1 MQSENN
7 VYHQPVMLQAVV
19 EGLQIH
25 PQGIYVD
32 TTFGGGGHARAIL
45 EQLRPGGHL
54 FAFDQD
60 REAEKE
66 ASKIISPLFTFIRAN
81 TRFIRRFLTYY
92 QVEKVD
98 GLIADLGVSS
108 HQIDVPERGFSTR
121 WEGPLDMRMD
131 QGSTLTAAHIIH
143 TYSYEALKRLFYTY
157 GELRTAPLLAKA
169 IVQAREKRKIET
181 TQSLKEVVLP
191 FASFRHQAKFLA
203 RVFQSLRIEVNDE
216 LGALQALLEQS
227 TSLLKTGGRLVVIY
241 YHSLDG
247 RLVKRFIK
255 TGNFEGKLDTDWYG
269 NSLRPFIPIF
279 KKAMAPDVAEL
290 AANPRAR
297 SAKLWIGTRTDFG
310 LEKKEI

>member
-1 MQSENN
+1 MQSDNN
-7 VYHQPVMLQAVV
+7 VYHQPVMVQAVV

-25 PQGIYVD
+25 PHGIYVD
-32 TTFGGGGHARAIL
+32 ATFGGGGHARAIL
-45 EQLRPGGHL
+45 EKLRPGGHL

-60 REAEKE
+60 GEAEKE
-66 ASKIISPLFTFIRAN
+66 ASKITSPLFTFIRAN
-81 TRFIRRFLTYY
+81 TRFIKRFLTYH
-92 QVEKVD
+92 QLEKVD

-131 QGSTLTAAHIIH
+131 QDSILTAAHIIH
-143 TYSYEALKRLFYTY
+143 TYSYEALKRLFYSY
-157 GELRTAPLLAKA
+157 GELRAAPLLAKA

-181 TQSLKEVVLP
+181 TESLKEVVLP
-191 FASFRHQAKFLA
+191 FASFRHRAKFLA

-227 TSLLKTGGRLVVIY
+227 TSLLKTQGRLAVIY

-255 TGNFEGKLDTDWYG
+255 TGNFEGRLDTDWYG
-269 NSLRPFIPIF
+269 NPLRPFIPIF

-297 SAKLWIGTRTDFG
+297 SAKLWIGARTDF
-310 LEKKEI
+310 E